1 MKANKIP
8 KKKKKNLARLKAKR
22 AVQAKIR
29 AKKKNH
35 KKMRISDL
43 ITRQDAKKTKIGSH
57 QAKRSRPNERNQC
70 Q

>member
-8 KKKKKNLARLKAKR
+8 KRKKKACQAEKR
-22 AVQAKIR
+22 KGRSRQKLEP
-29 AKKKNH
+29 KKKNH
-35 KKMRISDL
+35 KKMRMSDL
-43 ITRQDAKKTKIGSH
+43 ITRQDDKKTKIGSH